1 MIVMKFGGTSVKDAV
16 AMSQSA
22 NIVTSQSAQKPIVVL
37 SACSGITN
45 KLVQLSTAI
54 ISNHKFADTIIAE
67 IIEHHRTV
75 VRELSVREEIRTQL
89 QVAVEQKIEEFTT
102 FLKGITLLK
111 ECTPRST
118 DTLLSFGEFFST
130 TIFTYLLQNL
140 GIKAV
145 FVSAKDC
152 IKTTRDF
159 GRAIVDYEASKQSI
173 LQIIPSIL
181 EKTDCIVTQG
191 FVGSFEG
198 ITTTLG
204 RGGSD
209 FSAAVFGYALS
220 TKEIQIWTDVS
231 GVYTTDPRMVPS
243 ATTIPQLTFDEIRD
257 LSVYGAKVLHPE
269 TILPAVKSSIPVK
282 VLNTFRP
289 EDKGTVIHT
298 IPMKSIGKAKAV
310 SALKQCLTFSIFVP
324 IEQESEEVLHQIIPK
339 LQKEGIPIFILTLTE
354 SCIQFT
360 TNVALEDV
368 LPLLQN
374 VKYLFH
380 KTSLLCVLIE
390 SQLSTRSSIIKS
402 IESFDILQ
410 VSINSSEHSIVVI
423 CKEEDTVPIV
433 TAIHATI
440 I

>member
-1 MIVMKFGGTSVKDAV
+1 MKFGGTSVQHAV

-54 ISNHKFADTIIAE
+54 ISNHKFAETIISD
-67 IIEHHRTV
+67 IIEHHRNV
-75 VRELSVREEIRTQL
+75 VKELSIREDLRIQL
-89 QVAVEQKIEEFTT
+89 HEAVEQKIEEFTT

-130 TIFTYLLQNL
+130 TIFTFLLQEMGL
-140 GIKAV
+140 KSV

-152 IKTTRDF
+152 IKTSRDF
-159 GRAIVDYEASKQSI
+159 GRAIVDYEASKHAI
-173 LQIIPSIL
+173 MQIIPSIL
-181 EKTDCIVTQG
+181 ETADCIVTQG

-231 GVYTTDPRMVPS
+231 GVFTTDPRMVPS

-289 EDKGTVIHT
+289 EDQGTVIHT
-298 IPMKSIGKAKAV
+298 VPMESIGKAKAV
-310 SALKQCLTFSIFVP
+310 SALKQCRTFSIFVP
-324 IEQESEEVLHQIIPK
+324 IEQESEQVLHSVYAK
-339 LQKEGIPIFILTLTE
+339 LQKEGISVFLLTLTE

-360 TNVALEDV
+360 TNSPLEDV
-368 LPLLQN
+368 VPLLQN
-374 VKYLFH
+374 VKFSFQQ
-380 KTSLLCVLIE
+380 TSLLCVLVE
-390 SQLSTRSSIIKS
+390 AQLSTRSTIIQS
-402 IESFDILQ
+402 IEIFDILQ
-410 VSINSSEHSIVVI
+410 VSINSSENSMVII
-423 CKEEDTVPIV
+423 CKEEDTIPIV
-433 TAIHATI
+433 TAIHSTI

>member
-1 MIVMKFGGTSVKDAV
+1 MKFGGTSVQHAE

-22 NIVTSQSAQKPIVVL
+22 QIVTTQSVEKPIVVL

-54 ISNHKFADTIIAE
+54 ISNHKFADSIILE
-67 IIEHHRTV
+67 IIEHHRNV
-75 VRELSVREEIRTQL
+75 VKELSVRDQIRIQL
-89 QVAVEQKIEEFTT
+89 QEAVELKIEEFTT

-130 TIFTYLLQNL
+130 TIFTYLLQEL
-140 GIKAV
+140 GMKAV

-159 GRAIVDYEASKQSI
+159 GRAVVDYEASKSSI
-173 LQIIPSIL
+173 LQTIPPL
-181 EKTDCIVTQG
+181 LNQADCIVTQG
-191 FVGSFEG
+191 FIGSFEG

-220 TKEIQIWTDVS
+220 VNEIQIWTDVS
-231 GVYTTDPRMVPS
+231 GVFTTDPRMVQT

-289 EDKGTVIHT
+289 KDAGTIIHT
-298 IPMKSIGKAKAV
+298 VPMQSTGKAKAV
-310 SALKQCLTFSIFVP
+310 SALKQCHTFSILVS
-324 IEQESEEVLHQIIPK
+324 IEQESEQVLHLISEK
-339 LQKEGIPIFILTLTE
+339 LRKEGIPVFLLTLSE

-360 TNVALEDV
+360 TNTVLEDV

-374 VKYLFH
+374 VKYTFQ
-380 KTSLLCVLIE
+380 KTSLLCVLVE
-390 SQLSTRSSIIKS
+390 SELVTRSSILNTVKTY
-402 IESFDILQ
+402 EILQ
-410 VSINSSEHSIVVI
+410 VSINSSEHSMIII

-440 I
+440 ISVL

>member
-1 MIVMKFGGTSVKDAV
+1 MIVMKFGGTSVQDAA

-54 ISNHKFADTIIAE
+54 ISNHKFADTIITG

-75 VRELSVREEIRTQL
+75 VKELSVSEEIRAQL
-89 QVAVEQKIEEFTT
+89 KVAVEKKIEEFTT

-130 TIFTYLLQNL
+130 TIFTYLLQDL
-140 GIKAV
+140 GLKSV

-152 IKTTRDF
+152 IKTSRDF

-173 LQIIPSIL
+173 QQIIPSIL
-181 EKTDCIVTQG
+181 EQADCIVTQG

-231 GVYTTDPRMVPS
+231 GVYTTDPRMVPT

-289 EDKGTVIHT
+289 EDVGTVIHT
-298 IPMKSIGKAKAV
+298 VPMKSIGKAKAV

-324 IEQESEEVLHQIIPK
+324 IEQESEIVLQTVFTK
-339 LQKEGIPIFILTLTE
+339 LQNEGISVFLLTLTE

-360 TNVALEDV
+360 TNSTLEDV

-374 VKYLFH
+374 VKYSFQ
-380 KTSLLCVLIE
+380 KTSLLCVLVE
-390 SQLSTRSSIIKS
+390 AKLKTRSSIVKS
-402 IESFDILQ
+402 FESFDILQ
-410 VSINSSEHSIVVI
+410 ISINSSEHSMIII

-433 TAIHATI
+433 TAIHSTI

>member
-1 MIVMKFGGTSVKDAV
+1 MKFGGTSVQDAV

-22 NIVTSQSAQKPIVVL
+22 QIVTSQKAEKPVVVL

-54 ISNHKFADTIIAE
+54 ISNHKLADTIITE
-67 IIEHHRTV
+67 IIDHHRRV
-75 VRELSVREEIRTQL
+75 VNELSLREEIHQ
-89 QVAVEQKIEEFTT
+89 QMSKAVEQKIEEFTT

-130 TIFTYLLQNL
+130 TIFTYLLQEL
-140 GIKAV
+140 GVNAV
-145 FVSAKDC
+145 FVSAKEC
-152 IKTTRDF
+152 IKTSRDF

-173 LQIIPSIL
+173 LHLIPSQL
-181 EKTDCIVTQG
+181 AQADCIVTQG

-220 TKEIQIWTDVS
+220 VKEIQIWTDVS
-231 GVYTTDPRMVPS
+231 GVFTTDPRMVPS
-243 ATTIPQLTFDEIRD
+243 ATTIAQLTFDEIRD

-289 EDKGTVIHT
+289 NDIGTIIHT
-298 IPMKSIGKAKAV
+298 VPMISSGKAKAV
-310 SALKQCLTFSIFVP
+310 SALKQCLRFSIEVP
-324 IEQESEEVLHQIIPK
+324 IEQESEQVLHTIFPK
-339 LQKEGIPIFILTLTE
+339 LQKEGIPIFFLTLSE

-360 TNVALEDV
+360 TNSSLEDV
-368 LPLLQN
+368 MPILNN
-374 VKYLFH
+374 VKFSYQN
-380 KTSLLCVLIE
+380 TSLLCILVE
-390 SQLSTRSSIIKS
+390 SKMATRASIIKT
-402 IESFDILQ
+402 IETFDILQ
-410 VSINSSEHSIVVI
+410 VSINSSEHSMLVL
-423 CKEEDTVPIV
+423 CKEEDTVAIV
-433 TAIHATI
+433 TAIHSTI
-440 I
+440 ISAI